1 MSFKLRDKTAEL
13 ATLCET
19 QRVATAQKR
28 RASAQISRIFELHLR
43 TLEVG
48 LSVKLVH
55 KVWCRTVSYSILKHD
70 VSSEITVDTSANIDI
85 AFFTQNDPYI
95 SILKFGT
102 TDTERPVYI

>member
-1 MSFKLRDKTAEL
+1 VGVTMLFTIIGTMFGSLLCSEVFKMLKTLVCNMSFKLRDKTAEL

-55 KVWCRTVSYSILKHD
+55 KV
-70 VSSEITVDTSANIDI
+70 
-85 AFFTQNDPYI
+85 
-95 SILKFGT
+95 
-102 TDTERPVYI
+102 

>member
-55 KVWCRTVSYSILKHD
+55 KV
-70 VSSEITVDTSANIDI
+70 
-85 AFFTQNDPYI
+85 
-95 SILKFGT
+95 
-102 TDTERPVYI
+102 